1 MQTLSL
7 SCKSKTGCAASFI
20 TYLYTCSKYLR
31 SCSDP
36 EVDRDSQDIQEGSE
50 DDEED
55 DDAFLDED
63 YFLGIQ
69 IKEDQETKSI
79 SSI

>member
-1 MQTLSL
+1 M
-7 SCKSKTGCAASFI
+7 
-20 TYLYTCSKYLR
+20 
-31 SCSDP
+31 
-36 EVDRDSQDIQEGSE
+36 DRDSQDIQEGSE
-50 DDEED
+50 DDEEE

-69 IKEDQETKSI
+69 IKEDQEKKSI